1 MKTLKQ
7 HINDKELED
16 FEEDLIGEEMKTFKQ
31 HVKEDHSSNA
41 KTSDSAGVGTPEVAS
56 VEDGNIG
63 AHNIHNPQVLER
75 VNAFVGSI
83 AAQEYL
89 NPKAAVEQLANKLKT
104 IGLEVKLPA
113 MEGANGS
120 VSGEVCQFGGRFG
133 KDIDGSDINDDGI
146 SHRKEGGLKLNVKYE
161 TLENGSSKVF
171 AKLV

>member
-7 HINDKELED
+7 HIKEKNLED
-16 FEEDLIGEEMKTFKQ
+16 FEEDLTGEEMKTFKQ
-31 HVKEDHSSNA
+31 HVKEGY
-41 KTSDSAGVGTPEVAS
+41 KQGKYGAGNVGTPEVNS

-63 AHNIHNPQVLER
+63 VHNIHDPKILER

-83 AAQEYL
+83 AGQEYL
-89 NPKAAVEQLANKLKT
+89 NPKAAMEQLANKLKT
-104 IGLEVKLPA
+104 IGLDMVIPE
-113 MEGANGS
+113 MSGNGS
-120 VSGEVCQFGGRFG
+120 ANLEVTQFGGRFG

-146 SHRKEGGLKLNVKYE
+146 SHKKEGGLKLNVKYE